1 MATLTSPLRI
11 SRSGLNRSDA
21 QSTEAEGERGTSKPH
36 IVASR
41 NNIRASNLRLRMFT
55 EEQVAELLQVSLSKL
70 RKWRMRKNDKA
81 EKGPPF
87 RKLGRLVRYPE
98 AGLDAY
104 VNGD

>member
-1 MATLTSPLRI
+1 
-11 SRSGLNRSDA
+11 
-21 QSTEAEGERGTSKPH
+21 
-36 IVASR
+36 
-41 NNIRASNLRLRMFT
+41 MFT
-55 EEQVAELLQVSLSKL
+55 EEEVAELLQVSLSKL
-70 RKWRMRKNDKA
+70 RKWRMRKNDQA